1 MKTLELL
8 NGVIKGCD
16 NGLLIDYRT
25 NLQKEMEDLRSGI
38 KIKQPITKEYRLMY
52 FFSAWVTSECIYAE
66 SDEEAIFDADNTPKI
81 AADTLQYA
89 LFCGNKLIK
98 KY

>member
-1 MKTLELL
+1 MRTLELL

-16 NGLLIDYRT
+16 NGLLINNRT
-25 NLQKEMEDLRSGI
+25 NLQKEMKNL
-38 KIKQPITKEYRLMY
+38 IKQPRTKEYRLMY

-66 SDEEAIFDADNTPKI
+66 NDEEAIFDADNTPKI